1 MMVNGLGSKLCIH
14 IYQMA
19 KSIIMPN
26 SELGIRFEM
35 ACIQIWIT
43 AKCNSILNLCWVH
56 CCIFKLEEMVDMFRI
71 KTRRFLVSDLT
82 MPPLKSLIVT
92 EAKKKAFLSSV
103 LYLFDE
109 ISIIYLS
116 LNWALIPLSSCSLQK
131 KKLREWTKEGDSN

>member
-1 MMVNGLGSKLCIH
+1 
-14 IYQMA
+14 
-19 KSIIMPN
+19 
-26 SELGIRFEM
+26 
-35 ACIQIWIT
+35 
-43 AKCNSILNLCWVH
+43 
-56 CCIFKLEEMVDMFRI
+56 MFRI

-109 ISIIYLS
+109 ISINYLS

-131 KKLREWTKEGDSN
+131 KKLRE